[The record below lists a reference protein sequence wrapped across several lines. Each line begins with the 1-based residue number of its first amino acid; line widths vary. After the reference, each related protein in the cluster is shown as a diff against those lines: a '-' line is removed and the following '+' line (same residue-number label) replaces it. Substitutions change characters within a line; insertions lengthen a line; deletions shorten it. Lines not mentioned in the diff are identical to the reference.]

1 MAERDKL
8 NISFHNLKEIKA
20 IQQIKKFKIAVR
32 NTLGLKQLDDWIY
45 NLNIGNV
52 MHLSLMSADEL
63 QPIENMTPQAAKH
76 SQINSVAGS
85 TTRYRLQSAL
95 ELEQA
100 SRDGLASKQD
110 REDLKQQE
118 KNLFE
123 TSHDLCK
130 DAMLEKIVLISVA
143 YFCIATEMRFIIQ
156 KQKQQKSLQ
165 KKDSEM
171 YHAKALHI
179 CSLFLPKECPLV
191 QHITQS
197 YNKNYLKDKP
207 EFNLERYLTEELG
220 IDLSEEGGANGGA
233 ESASNERPEFRIE
246 ERIVEQ
252 PKSKRGEAGQ
262 KKSIKDMVEDQL
274 GSRQQRQAVP
284 TVKTQLVVPIQ
295 LQTSKHSNGSPGK
308 TATNIDESHRLSS
321 ENGQD
326 MDEGTSIVINE
337 PAASKPAKG
346 NNRVKESIAV
356 KKASIN

>member
-63 QPIENMTPQAAKH
+63 QPIENGNLHGTKH
-76 SQINSVAGS
+76 SQINSVVGS
-85 TTRYRLQSAL
+85 TQGRLQSAL

-100 SRDGLASKQD
+100 TTDGFYGKNKDEKEDMKQH
-110 REDLKQQE
+110 E

-179 CSLFLPKECPLV
+179 SSLFLPKECPLV

-207 EFNLERYLTEELG
+207 EFNLERYLTEDLG
-220 IDLSEEGGANGGA
+220 IDLSEEG
-233 ESASNERPEFRIE
+233 
-246 ERIVEQ
+246 
-252 PKSKRGEAGQ
+252 
-262 KKSIKDMVEDQL
+262 DEDH
-274 GSRQQRQAVP
+274 AP
-284 TVKTQLVVPIQ
+284 TVRT
-295 LQTSKHSNGSPGK
+295 
-308 TATNIDESHRLSS
+308 TARNQEDRSAE
-321 ENGQD
+321 
-326 MDEGTSIVINE
+326 
-337 PAASKPAKG
+337 
-346 NNRVKESIAV
+346 
-356 KKASIN
+356 